1 MAKRKIS
8 VAGDVCIDAIGVPKP
23 RPAADPSSETANW
36 RLTGEIRTRHTVG
49 GALLLT
55 EMVKAAVPDGEVNG
69 PELQTPDALR
79 CGKSA
84 GPLERTLITRLTRDE
99 IVHSVLRVDQFKT
112 NAKADKKDQT
122 LRVALTEGFSGPDT
136 GEPTIEVKPPA
147 GEDAEI
153 IVLDDTGNPFRHA
166 REQWPAVL
174 KTANSDRSRVIVHK
188 LHRPLP
194 VKPPSSGNLEE
205 DARVQSQSKASFPLW
220 YALCESHPLRRLVV
234 ISVDDLRLK
243 DALIS
248 RGLSWERT
256 ATDLVWQ
263 LLNVPM
269 WEELRDTPH
278 LVVRLGVD
286 GAVYWRYDKAHEKE
300 PYKAWLIYDPQA
312 IEGSTE
318 DSFAGKMVGY
328 ASAFTAGLVRGMSG
342 AEQANLLENREN
354 ADGSLEPPAAILKG
368 IRIGLL
374 ASRRL
379 LELGYGKKVDSPEYP
394 GAALFEEPKRG
405 KYPFACQRI
414 PLIPAAAEPDR
425 GHWRLIDA
433 IFSGKTD
440 LLHRAVGMVARGAK
454 AEANENGTAEEKA
467 QYLLD
472 QVPLAVFAGALR
484 AYDRREMESYRSLYA
499 LMNNYTRIKPEA
511 VTHPLC
517 VAVFGPPGAGKSF
530 GVKMVAK
537 ALGESETRT
546 IETLTFNL
554 SQYQTPEQLAAAF
567 HQVRDVVLRGKI
579 PLVFFDEFDTALD
592 GKPLGWLRYFLSPMQ
607 DAEFLDRGTPHP
619 IGQSIF
625 VFAGGTCGSYAD
637 FARPLTEWKTEV
649 ETKTET
655 ENGTES
661 DVAKRYREFKDAKG
675 PDFLSRL
682 RGTLDIP
689 GLDLNPRFDAYGPPD
704 AFPCEAAIMLRRA
717 NILAFQLGQK
727 APDLQDGS
735 RAYQVSD
742 SVVRALIHLPRF
754 EHGNRSF
761 EAVLE
766 MSRLV
771 GQTRFTP
778 SLLPSLG
785 QAGLHANAAQLLQ
798 LLGTDYPYPPRERE
812 EIAKS
817 IHQAYIEDRKA
828 ETDYNPDDPSVQP
841 WEKISESLKDSNY
854 QQADHIA
861 SKLQSVG
868 LWFRKPITGASTEA
882 KAKEILKKNVEM
894 LAEQEHDR
902 WVAEKRRAGWLA
914 APNMERESKNGR
926 LRLHNFIFPW
936 KELTDAFKKLDRT
949 AVQRISE
956 HLKKAGYEIF
966 VP

>member
-1 MAKRKIS
+1 MAKRKID
-8 VAGDVCIDAIGVPKP
+8 VAGDVCIDVIGVPKP
-23 RPAADPSSETANW
+23 RPAADPNSETANW
-36 RLTGEIRTRHTVG
+36 RLTGEIRTHHTIG

-69 PELQTPDALR
+69 PELQTPMALG
-79 CGKSA
+79 CGTSGGA
-84 GPLERTLITRLTRDE
+84 LDPSLFTRLTRDE
-99 IVHSVLRVDQFKT
+99 IVHSLLRVDEFRT
-112 NAKADKKDQT
+112 AAKADKKDKT
-122 LRVALTEGFSGPDT
+122 LRVAQTEGFSGPAT

-147 GEDAEI
+147 SEDVDI
-153 IVLDDTGNPFRHA
+153 VVLDDTGNAFRHA
-166 REQWPAVL
+166 REQWPGVL
-174 KTANSDRSRVIVHK
+174 QGVNHNHSQVVVHK

-194 VKPPSSGNLEE
+194 ERPPSSGDLEE
-205 DARVQSQSKASFPLW
+205 DAKVRAQSKARFPLW
-220 YALCESHPLRRLVV
+220 YELCENHPLRRVVV

-256 ATDLVWQ
+256 AMDLAWQ
-263 LLNVPM
+263 LLNVQLL
-269 WEELRDTPH
+269 EELRDTRH
-278 LVVRLGVD
+278 LVVRLGLD
-286 GAVYWRYDKAHEKE
+286 GAVYWRFDNADERE
-300 PYKAWLIYDPQA
+300 PHKAWLIYDPQA

-328 ASAFTAGLVRGMSG
+328 ASTFTAGLVKGLSD
-342 AEQANLLENREN
+342 AESANLLESSRNDE
-354 ADGSLEPPAAILKG
+354 GSLQPPTAILKG

-374 ASRRL
+374 ASRCL

-394 GAALFEEPKRG
+394 GAVLFEEPKHG

-425 GHWRLIDA
+425 GYWHLIDT

-440 LLHRAVGMVARGAK
+440 LLHRAVGLVARGAK
-454 AEANENGTAEEKA
+454 VEANENGSADEKA

-472 QVPLAVFAGALR
+472 QVPLAVFAGALK
-484 AYDRREMESYRSLYA
+484 AYDRREIESYRSLYA
-499 LMNNYTRIKPEA
+499 LMSNYIRIKPEA

-537 ALGESETRT
+537 ALGEGGTRT

-567 HQVRDVVLRGKI
+567 HEVRDVVLRGKI

-592 GKPLGWLRYFLSPMQ
+592 GKPLDWLRYFLSPMQ

-625 VFAGGTCGSYAD
+625 VFAGGTCGSYAE
-637 FARPLTEWKTEV
+637 FSRPLTQWKTE
-649 ETKTET
+649 TGTET
-655 ENGTES
+655 ESETETAKGTES
-661 DVAKRYREFKDAKG
+661 DVAKKYQDFRDAKG

-689 GLDLNPRFDAYGPPD
+689 GLDLNPKFDAYGPTD

-727 APDLQDGS
+727 APDLQDAS
-735 RAYQVSD
+735 KSYQISD
-742 SVVRALIHLPRF
+742 YVVRALIHLPRF

-761 EAVLE
+761 EALLE
-766 MSRLV
+766 MSRLI
-771 GQTRFTP
+771 GQQRFTP

-785 QAGLHANAAQLLQ
+785 QAGLHANAVQLMQ
-798 LLGTDYPYPPRERE
+798 LLGADYSEGREA
-812 EIAKS
+812 IARS
-817 IHQAYIEDRKA
+817 IHAAYLDELGAKC
-828 ETDYNPDDPSVQP
+828 DPTQP
-841 WEKISESLKDSNY
+841 AHRDWKKLTEFYRDSNFR
-854 QQADHIA
+854 QADHIA
-861 SKLQSVG
+861 AKLQRVG
-868 LWFRKPITGASTEA
+868 LWFRKPIPGASTEA
-882 KAKEILKKNVEM
+882 KAKEILQKNKEM
-894 LAEQEHDR
+894 LAEMEHDR
-902 WVAEKRRAGWLA
+902 WVAEKRRAGWIA
-914 APNMERESKNGR
+914 AADTRAESRNNA
-926 LRLHNFIFPW
+926 LLLHNCIFPW
-936 KELTDAFKKLDRT
+936 KDIPEDIKDFDRT
-949 AVQRISE
+949 AVEKIPE
-956 HLKKAGYEIF
+956 YLKKAGYEIF